1 MAKSDSEKKEINK
14 FLYFYRVLATV
25 ELDVSKA
32 KTLTL
37 IMESADGNIDYDH
50 GTWGDAKFIKDL

>member
-1 MAKSDSEKKEINK
+1 M
-14 FLYFYRVLATV
+14 ATV